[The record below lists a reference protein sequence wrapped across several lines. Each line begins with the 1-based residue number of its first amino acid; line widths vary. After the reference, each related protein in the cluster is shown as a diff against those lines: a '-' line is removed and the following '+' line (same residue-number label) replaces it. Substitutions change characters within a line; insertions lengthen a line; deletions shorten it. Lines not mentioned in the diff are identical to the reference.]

1 MTFRGVVCLRGK
13 IFALSYGGKC
23 AVQRLDTLVGGKYLH
38 IEDTS
43 DLNIAPLN
51 ASAAELSQHRIVPP
65 IQSYGDNKKSCTSWT
80 DGCVACKRD
89 EKIELACKLFVES
102 RAITFVSL
110 PRPQLVMAQSPKP
123 TNLEHHL

>member
-23 AVQRLDTLVGGKYLH
+23 TVQRLDTLVGGKYLH

-51 ASAAELSQHRIVPP
+51 ASVAA
-65 IQSYGDNKKSCTSWT
+65 SYCTSNSKLRRQRKILHVL
-80 DGCVACKRD
+80 DGR
-89 EKIELACKLFVES
+89 LRRLQ
-102 RAITFVSL
+102 T
-110 PRPQLVMAQSPKP
+110 
-123 TNLEHHL
+123 